1 MRYISISGAV
11 GAGKTTLTGRL
22 LQLFGPA
29 AAAREEQPEHNPF
42 IRSYYADSRR
52 WSFHSQI
59 AFLGLY
65 FEDMSW
71 RQPDREYYFFDRCL
85 EENLVLA
92 RYRLEAGDLSAD
104 EFGVIERLARGIA
117 SLMPPIDRYIYL
129 RCSPE
134 LLCRRLRERG
144 RAYEQQLGLA
154 YAQRLSALYEAW
166 AAELPKD
173 RTLIVDED
181 DGVDLDAVLRFI
193 RG

>member
-1 MRYISISGAV
+1 MRCISISGAV
-11 GAGKTTLTGRL
+11 GAGKTTLTGHL
-22 LQLFGPA
+22 LRALGPA

-59 AFLGLY
+59 AFLSLY

-71 RQPDREYYFFDRCL
+71 RQPDREFYFFDRCL

-92 RYRLEAGDLSAD
+92 RYRLEEGDLTAD

-117 SLMPPIDRYIYL
+117 GLMPPIDRWVYL

-144 RAYEQQLGLA
+144 RAYEQQLGRA
-154 YAQRLSALYEAW
+154 YAEKLSALYEAW

-181 DGVDLDAVLRFI
+181 AGVDLDAVLRFI